1 VFSRAFPRVPACART
16 TNVSGRRAQVGFA
29 KPFFC
34 VLRSV
39 CGPNPRRVPTCK
51 GDSTREDA
59 RIVVCS
65 VRCRYFVGLAS
76 VCYLQIM
83 TLAYAEEAIHVHDTG
98 HLSDREIARATGA
111 APSTVR
117 EWLAR
122 RSAPSGVRAERLAEL
137 SSLVERLARV
147 IRPTYIP
154 VWLSKPVPALDD
166 DKPIDRIAKG
176 DYRSVAQL
184 ISGIEDPGAS

>member
-1 VFSRAFPRVPACART
+1 M
-16 TNVSGRRAQVGFA
+16 
-29 KPFFC
+29 
-34 VLRSV
+34 L
-39 CGPNPRRVPTCK
+39 
-51 GDSTREDA
+51 STANKSLA
-59 RIVVCS
+59 RIPPVTCQL
-65 VRCRYFVGLAS
+65 RAGLLAPS
-76 VCYLQIM
+76 M
-83 TLAYAEEAIHVHDTG
+83 TLAYAEEAIHIHDTG

-122 RSAPSGVRAERLAEL
+122 RRAPTGIRAERLAEL

-154 VWLSKPVPALDD
+154 VWLNKPVPALGD
-166 DKPIDRIAKG
+166 DKPIDRIASG
-176 DYRSVAQL
+176 DDKPIDRIASGDHRTVARL

>member
-1 VFSRAFPRVPACART
+1 MKAR
-16 TNVSGRRAQVGFA
+16 S
-29 KPFFC
+29 
-34 VLRSV
+34 SD
-39 CGPNPRRVPTCK
+39 PRRVRLVR
-51 GDSTREDA
+51 GGFTRKDA
-59 RIVVCS
+59 RTVVGS
-65 VRCRYFVGLAS
+65 VCCRYFVGLAP

-83 TLAYAEEAIHVHDTG
+83 TLAYAEEAIHVHETG

-122 RSAPSGVRAERLAEL
+122 RSTPSGARAERLTEL

-147 IRPTYIP
+147 IRPAYIP

-166 DKPIDRIAKG
+166 DKPIDRIAQG
-176 DYRSVAQL
+176 DYRSVAHL